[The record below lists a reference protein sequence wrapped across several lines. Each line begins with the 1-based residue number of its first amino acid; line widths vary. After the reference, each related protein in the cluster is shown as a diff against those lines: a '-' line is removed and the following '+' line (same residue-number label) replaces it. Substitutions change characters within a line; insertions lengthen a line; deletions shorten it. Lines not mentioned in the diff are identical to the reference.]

1 MAIADIR
8 QRPGVLLGAAILL
21 HVVLI
26 SAQVNTASGL
36 PILQVVTFGSFSEA
50 AARARWRSI
59 GGVRGM
65 WSGYVALQQ
74 VQEENTALKHELQT
88 LQVRL
93 QQERAEAQRTD
104 NLRQLLELRER
115 AQLDTVAAEVIAGAA
130 SPDFRTVTIDKGSS
144 DGLATDM
151 AVISPAGV
159 VGRVILP
166 SRRASKVQLLID
178 RNAAAGAL
186 IERTRVQGVVIG
198 VGDGMLRMQYV
209 PGTADVKTGDLVVT
223 SGIDGIYP
231 KGFVIGTIDHA
242 DRGVG
247 AYHEIIVR
255 PAVDFSRL
263 EEVLIVR
270 TPPASRARDRGAE
283 VRSAVALAAILIAI
297 ARADDAVAS
306 WCFGSGTAIDLVLIV
321 VVYVAIKS
329 GPSTG
334 LLAGTVA
341 GLIQDALSSGILG
354 IGGLAKTMVGFL
366 SGVLGHA
373 VHRDRA
379 AAEVPAAA
387 DGHGPARG
395 DFHGAVHAAEPAA
408 VSGAVPV
415 DRGAGL
421 RKCLRRRGGVSDD

>member
-8 QRPGVLLGAAILL
+8 QRPGVVLGGAILL

-36 PILQVVTFGSFSEA
+36 PILQVVTFGSFSEVQRGTMA
-50 AARARWRSI
+50 VIDGAR
-59 GGVRGM
+59 GT

-74 VQEENTALKHELQT
+74 VQQENDALKQELQT
-88 LQVRL
+88 MQVRL

-115 AQLDTVAAEVIAGAA
+115 ANLDTVAAEVIAGAA
-130 SPDFRTVTIDKGSS
+130 SPDFKTVTIDKGSS
-144 DGLATDM
+144 EQLATDM

-186 IERTRVQGVVIG
+186 IERTRVQGVVVGI
-198 VGDGMLRMQYV
+198 GDGLLRMQYV

-242 DRGVG
+242 NRGGG
-247 AYHEIIVR
+247 AYHEIVIR
-255 PAVDFSRL
+255 PAVDFTRL

-270 TPPASRARDRGAE
+270 TPPASR
-283 VRSAVALAAILIAI
+283 
-297 ARADDAVAS
+297 
-306 WCFGSGTAIDLVLIV
+306 T
-321 VVYVAIKS
+321 
-329 GPSTG
+329 
-334 LLAGTVA
+334 
-341 GLIQDALSSGILG
+341 
-354 IGGLAKTMVGFL
+354 
-366 SGVLGHA
+366 
-373 VHRDRA
+373 A
-379 AAEVPAAA
+379 AAE
-387 DGHGPARG
+387 
-395 DFHGAVHAAEPAA
+395 EPA
-408 VSGAVPV
+408 
-415 DRGAGL
+415 
-421 RKCLRRRGGVSDD
+421 K

>member
-8 QRPGVLLGAAILL
+8 QRPGFLLAAAILL
-21 HVVLI
+21 HVILI

-36 PILQVVTFGSFSEA
+36 PILQVVTFGSFAEVQ
-50 AARARWRSI
+50 RATMATL

-74 VQEENTALKHELQT
+74 VQQENNALKHELQS
-88 LQVRL
+88 LQVSL

-115 AQLDTVAAEVIAGAA
+115 AKLDTVAAEVIAGAA

-144 DGLATDM
+144 EDLATDM

-198 VGDGMLRMQYV
+198 IGDGTLKMQYV

-231 KGFVIGTIDHA
+231 KGFVIGTVDRT
-242 DRGVG
+242 DRGDG
-247 AYHEIIVR
+247 AYHEIVVR

-270 TPPASRARDRGAE
+270 TPPASR
-283 VRSAVALAAILIAI
+283 
-297 ARADDAVAS
+297 
-306 WCFGSGTAIDLVLIV
+306 
-321 VVYVAIKS
+321 
-329 GPSTG
+329 
-334 LLAGTVA
+334 
-341 GLIQDALSSGILG
+341 GLI
-354 IGGLAKTMVGFL
+354 
-366 SGVLGHA
+366 
-373 VHRDRA
+373 
-379 AAEVPAAA
+379 E
-387 DGHGPARG
+387 
-395 DFHGAVHAAEPAA
+395 EP
-408 VSGAVPV
+408 
-415 DRGAGL
+415 
-421 RKCLRRRGGVSDD
+421 K